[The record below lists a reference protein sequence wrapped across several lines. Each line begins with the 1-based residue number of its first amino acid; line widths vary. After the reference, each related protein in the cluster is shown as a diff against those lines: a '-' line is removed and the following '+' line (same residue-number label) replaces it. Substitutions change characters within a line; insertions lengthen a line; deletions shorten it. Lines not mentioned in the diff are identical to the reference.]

1 MCPSSLCVG
10 RSLRS
15 NWSGNVSDFMIGQ
28 EQKSFV
34 FVASCWWTSIPTIR
48 PTAFVSIEEEEE
60 EAATESPERPLS
72 DFAAQAGSHHRPSL
86 LNRIRVRE
94 HPHRL
99 GECSLSKH
107 VLKRDDPGREKV
119 APRVVDVHVHPTV
132 DALRR
137 HADESAVPSEPPD
150 EGDVLRVHMPQ
161 SGPLNH
167 HPTRTPVR
175 ESLEEGE
182 WHRGEELQEGDL
194 RLEPRLR
201 GKLRGL
207 SSLRQTLQIDFE

>member
-10 RSLRS
+10 LSLRS
-15 NWSGNVSDFMIGQ
+15 NWRGSVSDFTMGQ
-28 EQKSFV
+28 EQKSF
-34 FVASCWWTSIPTIR
+34 FLVASCWWTSIPTFK
-48 PTAFVSIEEEEE
+48 PTAFGSIEE

-99 GECSLSKH
+99 GQCSLSKH
-107 VLKRDDPGREKV
+107 VLKGDDPGGDKV

-137 HADESAVPSEPPD
+137 HADESAVLSEPPD

-161 SGPLNH
+161 FARAS
-167 HPTRTPVR
+167 RRVR
-175 ESLEEGE
+175 GIEGKNFRRATFASNLGFEENFAAF
-182 WHRGEELQEGDL
+182 LL
-194 RLEPRLR
+194 
-201 GKLRGL
+201 
-207 SSLRQTLQIDFE
+207 

>member
-1 MCPSSLCVG
+1 
-10 RSLRS
+10 
-15 NWSGNVSDFMIGQ
+15 MIGQ

-86 LNRIRVRE
+86 LDRIRVRE

-99 GECSLSKH
+99 GQCSLSKH

-137 HADESAVPSEPPD
+137 HADESAVLSEPPD
-150 EGDVLRVHMPQ
+150 ERDVLRVHMPQ

-175 ESLEEGE
+175 ESLEERE

-207 SSLRQTLQIDFE
+207 SSLRQPFQMDFEALSAPEGCRRNSDRLEGVSRARV